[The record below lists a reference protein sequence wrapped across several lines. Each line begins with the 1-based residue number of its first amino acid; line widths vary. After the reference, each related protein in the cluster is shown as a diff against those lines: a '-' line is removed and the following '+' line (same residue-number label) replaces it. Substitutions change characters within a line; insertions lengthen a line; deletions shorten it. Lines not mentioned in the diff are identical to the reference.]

1 MVTLFFNPRKEGSIL
16 KDKSILLLS
25 RYIDLLKDVRN
36 QKSLETSPRWFNNVE
51 LVISLIYD

>member
-16 KDKSILLLS
+16 KEKSILLLS

-36 QKSLETSPRWFNNVE
+36 QKSLETSPHWFNNVE